1 MVGLATDYHFMH
13 NPDRHTTQ
21 KDTTM
26 ELPKMQDPY
35 LTEVDIPKV
44 LSLPVAVARYLDVL
58 RAGNTSQETVKAF
71 WHLAAEEH
79 DVTETLERLYIKYL
93 GNPPE
98 FLWEYPEA
106 EQARWILEL
115 SPSPLPLSQGLREA
129 ESLLVIAGQIRTF
142 LDRVGVPRMTGVF
155 KEQVGAYLLDTPI
168 RDLRENTLG
177 VLYKAV
183 WLDFVEV
190 ADDGTGEFTCVIPT
204 LYAVLQDGG
213 ENTSEYV
220 DVDALKERNYELLC
234 KARNLVMPEWDE
246 VYGDA

>member
-26 ELPKMQDPY
+26 ELPTMQDPC
-35 LTEVDIPKV
+35 LSEADIPKV

-58 RAGNTSQETVKAF
+58 KAGDIPQETVKAF

-79 DVTETLERLYIKYL
+79 DVTGALERLYIKYP
-93 GNPPE
+93 GAAPE

-115 SPSPLPLSQGLREA
+115 SPSPLPMSRELREA
-129 ESLLVIAGQIRTF
+129 ENLLVIAGQIQTF

-155 KEQVGAYLLDTPI
+155 KEQAVAYLLDTPI
-168 RDLRENTLG
+168 RDLRENTLD

-183 WLDFVEV
+183 WFDFVSV

-213 ENTSEYV
+213 ENTSGHV

-234 KARNLVMPEWDE
+234 NARNLVMPGWE
-246 VYGDA
+246 

>member
-1 MVGLATDYHFMH
+1 MAGLATDYHFMYKPTH
-13 NPDRHTTQ
+13 HTK

-44 LSLPVAVARYLDVL
+44 LSLPVAVAKYLDVL
-58 RAGNTSQETVKAF
+58 KAGDTPQETVKAF

-79 DVTETLERLYIKYL
+79 DVTRALERLYIR
-93 GNPPE
+93 NPRSAPE

-115 SPSPLPLSQGLREA
+115 SPSPLPMTPELRGA
-129 ESLLVIAGQIRTF
+129 ESLLIIAGQIQTF

-155 KEQVGAYLLDTPI
+155 KEQVEAYLLDTPI
-168 RDLRENTLG
+168 RDLRENTLD

-183 WLDFVEV
+183 WFDFVNV
-190 ADDGTGEFTCVIPT
+190 ADDGTGEFTCVVPT

-220 DVDALKERNYELLC
+220 DLDALKERNYGLLC
-234 KARNLVMPEWDE
+234 KARDRVMPGWE
-246 VYGDA
+246 

>member
-1 MVGLATDYHFMH
+1 M
-13 NPDRHTTQ
+13 
-21 KDTTM
+21 K
-26 ELPKMQDPY
+26 LPKMQDPN
-35 LTEVDIPKV
+35 LSEADIPKV
-44 LSLPVAVARYLDVL
+44 LSLPVTVARYLDVL
-58 RAGNTSQETVKAF
+58 KAGNTPQETVKAF

-79 DVTETLERLYIKYL
+79 DVTETLERLYIKYP

-155 KEQVGAYLLDTPI
+155 KEQVEAYLLDTSI
-168 RDLRENTLG
+168 RDLRENTLD

-183 WLDFVEV
+183 GFDFVSV
-190 ADDGTGEFTCVIPT
+190 ADDGTGKFTCVIPD
-204 LYAVLQDGG
+204 LHKILEDG
-213 ENTSEYV
+213 EDVSEYV
-220 DVDALKERNYELLC
+220 DVDALKERNYGLLC
-234 KARNLVMPEWDE
+234 KARDKVMPGWE
-246 VYGDA
+246 

>member
-26 ELPKMQDPY
+26 DLPKMQDPY

-44 LSLPVAVARYLDVL
+44 LSLPVAVARYLDFL
-58 RAGNTSQETVKAF
+58 KAGNIPQETVKAF
-71 WHLAAEEH
+71 WHLAVEEH
-79 DVTETLERLYIKYL
+79 DVIGALERLYIKYP

-106 EQARWILEL
+106 EQAAWVLEL
-115 SPSPLPLSQGLREA
+115 SPSPLPMNQELREA
-129 ESLLVIAGQIRTF
+129 ESLLVIAGQIQTF
-142 LDRVGVPRMTGVF
+142 LDRVGVTRMTGVF
-155 KEQVGAYLLDTPI
+155 KEQVEAYLLDTPI

-177 VLYKAV
+177 VLYKAA
-183 WLDFVEV
+183 WLDFVKV
-190 ADDGTGEFTCVIPT
+190 ADDGTGKFTCVIPT

-220 DVDALKERNYELLC
+220 DLEALKERNYELLC
-234 KARNLVMPEWDE
+234 KARDKVMPGWE
-246 VYGDA
+246 